1 MISRWLVAALFLSA
15 CGGTQPDAVATSS
28 PHTPGPL
35 GDTWFSNGLTWREP
49 AGLHPSPRYAA
60 ALAYDA
66 ARNDFML
73 FGGQSG
79 SVSYADTWSFD
90 GQAWKRET
98 PAHKP
103 PPRRDAA
110 MAYDPSLRLVV
121 LYGGLIPNGA
131 EGVEAAD
138 TWTWDGSDWTQVST
152 DNNGPHFRV
161 GARMVTAENRVILFG
176 GNIFNTS
183 YFGDA
188 WTFNGSTWVRAD
200 HKPSP
205 AGRGD
210 AAVAWNA
217 EDSSLLVVG
226 GLGVRTGAG
235 PGNLGLPLS
244 DAWSLKAGSWSQVT
258 TSGPPALYD
267 ASAIWDQKTRSVV
280 VMFGMNCPNPS
291 NEAWAWNGS
300 VWARSTLPIP
310 ARWSAATAADMNG
323 GVLVF
328 GGDDEVGC

>member
-73 FGGQSG
+73 FGGQFG

-258 TSGPPALYD
+258 ASG
-267 ASAIWDQKTRSVV
+267 
-280 VMFGMNCPNPS
+280 
-291 NEAWAWNGS
+291 AWNGS
-300 VWARSTLPIP
+300 VWTRSTLPIP